1 MPKDF
6 VQKASS
12 TYIMNYTGSNVVIKK
27 KREKKNIV
35 YLNSKSDA
43 SYSDHTTPHINDL
56 IRFIFTRHEFF
67 GYKNMSSWLAVN
79 YL

>member
-27 KREKKNIV
+27 KREKEE
-35 YLNSKSDA
+35 
-43 SYSDHTTPHINDL
+43 YSV
-56 IRFIFTRHEFF
+56 
-67 GYKNMSSWLAVN
+67 S
-79 YL
+79 

>member
-27 KREKKNIV
+27 KKREKEE
-35 YLNSKSDA
+35 
-43 SYSDHTTPHINDL
+43 YSV
-56 IRFIFTRHEFF
+56 
-67 GYKNMSSWLAVN
+67 S
-79 YL
+79 